1 MEVQRNHDYPKETD
15 ALIANGRRS
24 NGSPRASMS
33 LDDHALQDRLG
44 FIRKV
49 YVILSV
55 QLTVTFGAILF
66 TKSNDSVD
74 KWMKGQAALAL
85 SLFFVSFFVQC
96 AIMCC
101 RSVARKVP
109 TNYILLSIFT
119 LCQSFFFSWV
129 VAQYTASTTIM
140 AAGMTL
146 GMTVALT
153 VYAMFTKTD
162 FTVCG
167 ALFFIMSI
175 GLLML
180 FVFSIFMSFVS
191 WWHPFVSAVLVCVYG
206 LYLVL
211 DTQMIAGGRSHQI
224 SMDDYVIG
232 ALLLYIDITMIFFEL
247 LKLLGDKH

>member
-1 MEVQRNHDYPKETD
+1 MY
-15 ALIANGRRS
+15 A
-24 NGSPRASMS
+24 
-33 LDDHALQDRLG
+33 
-44 FIRKV
+44 
-49 YVILSV
+49 ILSL
-55 QLTVTFGAILF
+55 QLFVTFGAIF
-66 TKSNDSVD
+66 VTKTNEEIDS
-74 KWMKGQAALAL
+74 WMKGQAGLAL

-109 TNYILLSIFT
+109 TNYILLTVFT

-129 VAQYTASTTIM
+129 VAQYTASTTLM

-153 VYAMFTKTD
+153 IYALYTDTD
-162 FTVCG
+162 FTICG
-167 ALFFIMSI
+167 SLFFIISVGM
-175 GLLML
+175 LML
-180 FVFSIFMSFVS
+180 ILVSLFMSFVS
-191 WWHPFVSAVLVCVYG
+191 WWHPFVSAILVCVYG

-211 DTQMIAGGRSHQI
+211 DTQMIAGGKSHQI

-247 LKLLGDKH
+247 LKLLGDKN